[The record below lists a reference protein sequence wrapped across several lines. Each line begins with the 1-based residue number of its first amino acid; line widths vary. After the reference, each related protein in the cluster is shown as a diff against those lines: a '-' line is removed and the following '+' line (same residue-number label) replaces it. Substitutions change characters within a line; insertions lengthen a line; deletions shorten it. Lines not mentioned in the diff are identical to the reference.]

1 MRLAMRWPRNL
12 RLPERLPAGSP
23 LIEAR
28 AISAELGGHRILD
41 NVDLVARAGE
51 VVALVG
57 PNGAGKTTLL
67 NVLTGDVVPRS
78 GSVLMCGAPLASWT
92 PAELALR
99 RAVLPQQVI
108 VSFPFL
114 VDDIVRMGRSPWAR
128 TPEREQDDIV
138 VADAL
143 TEVDVAD
150 LAGRQFPS
158 LSGGER
164 ARVAFARVLAQ
175 RTQLLLLDEPT
186 AALDVHHQELVLQ
199 LVRVR
204 AAKGDGA
211 VVVLHDLELAG
222 AYADRIVVIAGGRIA
237 ADGPPS
243 EVLTASLLSSVYQHD
258 IEVIPHPHTG
268 DILVLPLRR

>member
-1 MRLAMRWPRNL
+1 MKLGLRWPRRL
-12 RLPERLPAGSP
+12 RLPQPLPVGSS

-28 AISAELGGHRILD
+28 GVSAELGGHRILTD
-41 NVDLVARAGE
+41 VDLIAHAGE

-67 NVLTGDVVPRS
+67 NVLAGDVEPTR
-78 GSVLMCGAPLASWT
+78 GSVLVCGAPLGSWT

-128 TPEREQDDIV
+128 TPEREHDDDA

-143 TEVDVAD
+143 AQAEAAD
-150 LAGRQFPS
+150 LTGRQFPS

-164 ARVAFARVLAQ
+164 ARVAFARALAQ
-175 RTQLLLLDEPT
+175 RAQLLLLDEPT
-186 AALDVHHQELVLQ
+186 AALDLRHQELVLQ
-199 LVRVR
+199 LVRAR

-211 VVVLHDLELAG
+211 VVVLHDLGLAG
-222 AYADRIVVIAGGRIA
+222 AYADRVVVIAGGRVA
-237 ADGPPS
+237 ADGPP
-243 EVLTASLLSSVYQHD
+243 EQVLTSSLLSRVYQQ
-258 IEVIPHPHTG
+258 EVEVLAHPRTG
-268 DILVLPLRR
+268 SPLVLPLRR